1 MDIRELRSFIVLA
14 EQLHFSRAS
23 ELLHLSQPA
32 LTKQIRKLE
41 DELGSPLFERGR
53 HGSRLSTL
61 GSHFLQEARSV
72 VEKFDRLVTHGRQ
85 VVGGEAGLLRI
96 GFGFHTL
103 ELVPR
108 LVVKLRE
115 ESPAVD
121 ITLRDMSTSEQS
133 AELHAEQLDLGFMR
147 LPVGPEFSVLRVVE
161 DRLMLVS
168 SADSRLPENLT
179 LKQCFHAP
187 FVLISDHRSPGFHH
201 HVLRLCAK
209 QDFHPRIVQQVT
221 DFRTALALVRAGMGV
236 SVIPQ
241 SFCTPPIDGIRYHP
255 LRDADARWSV
265 GATWRRGDTN
275 PLLHRFLN
283 LLKLEIP
290 RG

>member
-14 EQLHFSRAS
+14 GQLHFGRAS

-41 DELGSPLFERGR
+41 DELGSPLFERSR

-61 GSHFLQEARSV
+61 GVYFLREARDV
-72 VEKFDRLVTHGRQ
+72 VGRFDEIVTRSRQ
-85 VVGGEAGLLRI
+85 VVSGETGLLRI

-108 LVVKLRE
+108 LVVRLRE
-115 ESPAVD
+115 DSPAVE
-121 ITLRDMSTSEQS
+121 IALRDMSTSEQS
-133 AELHAEQLDLGFMR
+133 AELHAGQLDLGFMR
-147 LPVGPEFSVLRVVE
+147 LPAAREFSVLRVVE

-168 SADSRLPENLT
+168 SAESRLPEKLT
-179 LKQCFHAP
+179 LKQSRNEP
-187 FVLISDHRSPGFHH
+187 FVLISEHRSPGFHG
-201 HVLRLCAK
+201 HVLQLCAK
-209 QDFHPRIVQQVT
+209 HGFHPRIVQQVT

-241 SFCTPPIDGIRYHP
+241 SFCDPPITGIRYHA

-265 GATWRRGDTN
+265 GAAWRKEDTN
-275 PLLHRFLN
+275 PLLHRFLS
-283 LLKLEIP
+283 LLRSELT
-290 RG
+290 RR